1 MAHEPKTKVDLTKYL
16 DNQHFRFDTVFDET
30 ATNELVYKYTARPL
44 VQNIF
49 EGGMATCFAYGQTGS
64 GKWFS
69 RSLRP
74 MGIWVFWFF
83 PPQISIFTTT
93 IHHCFLVFCDLMWEK
108 KLYWS
113 RKTFEICGW
122 RLRICK
128 MFEITRTICLNSERS
143 EQFLV
148 VIECFFNLFLKVSQ
162 I

>member
-30 ATNELVYKYTARPL
+30 ASNELVYKYTARPL

-74 MGIWVFWFF
+74 MGIWVWFF
-83 PPQISIFTTT
+83 PLKYPFLPPLFIIAFWIFFSK
-93 IHHCFLVFCDLMWEK
+93 IVGL
-108 KLYWS
+108 
-113 RKTFEICGW
+113 
-122 RLRICK
+122 
-128 MFEITRTICLNSERS
+128 
-143 EQFLV
+143 
-148 VIECFFNLFLKVSQ
+148 
-162 I
+162 

>member
-16 DNQHFRFDTVFDET
+16 ENQHFKFDTVFDET

-74 MGIWVFWFF
+74 MGKVLGVWVWFF
-83 PPQISIFTTT
+83 
-93 IHHCFLVFCDLMWEK
+93 
-108 KLYWS
+108 
-113 RKTFEICGW
+113 
-122 RLRICK
+122 
-128 MFEITRTICLNSERS
+128 
-143 EQFLV
+143 
-148 VIECFFNLFLKVSQ
+148 LFLNIHFYHYSSLLLWVNLTFLNFWYKIPLLLQDTVKNYVGYLQ
-162 I
+162 M

>member
-30 ATNELVYKYTARPL
+30 ASNELVYKYTARPL

-64 GKWFS
+64 GKWFL

-83 PPQISIFTTT
+83 PLKYP
-93 IHHCFLVFCDLMWEK
+93 FLPPLFIMAFWYVFCYQNCSGLLWEK
-108 KLYWS
+108 NVLVIKKKIWNS
-113 RKTFEICGW
+113 RLKAENFQKFW
-122 RLRICK
+122 DHKNNLFK
-128 MFEITRTICLNSERS
+128 QWKVRTIFGNRM
-143 EQFLV
+143 
-148 VIECFFNLFLKVSQ
+148 LF
-162 I
+162 

>member
-30 ATNELVYKYTARPL
+30 ASNELVYKYTARPL

-74 MGIWVFWFF
+74 MGIFSPSNIRFYHHYSPLLFGILLPKLFRLTVRKNCCSDQEKLLKFEAENLQKFWD
-83 PPQISIFTTT
+83 
-93 IHHCFLVFCDLMWEK
+93 H
-108 KLYWS
+108 
-113 RKTFEICGW
+113 
-122 RLRICK
+122 
-128 MFEITRTICLNSERS
+128 
-143 EQFLV
+143 
-148 VIECFFNLFLKVSQ
+148 
-162 I
+162 